1 MIRALSSALA
11 GALARQTQVDA
22 AAKNL
27 ANATTRGYK
36 RLEVTLQET
45 PGGVRAEAAREET
58 PGPPVPPE
66 PPDTEPAEGSNT
78 DPVREITTMIE
89 GQRGFEADLQV
100 LRTADEMLGTLL
112 DRKG

>member
-45 PGGVRAEAAREET
+45 PGGVRAQAAREET

-78 DPVREITTMIE
+78 DPVREIATMIE